1 MSDSAATRERPV
13 SPHLGI
19 YRFTPTMAMSIIH
32 RITGIA
38 LYFGMI
44 LIAGWLVAA
53 ATSREWF
60 DTANWLLGSWF
71 GMIVLIGFSWSMYH
85 HMLGGIRHFVWDTGI
100 GLGKNTSTL
109 LSSLTLVGSLLL
121 TAITW
126 LVFFLWF

>member
-1 MSDSAATRERPV
+1 MSESTATRQRPV

-19 YRFTPTMAMSIIH
+19 YRFTPTMAMSIVH

-44 LIAGWLVAA
+44 LVVGWLVAV
-53 ATSREWF
+53 ATSRSWF

-71 GMIVLIGFSWSMYH
+71 GILVLIGFSWTVYH
-85 HMLGGIRHFVWDTGI
+85 HMLGGIRHFIWDTGA
-100 GLGKNTSTL
+100 GLEKKTSTL

-126 LVFFLWF
+126 LIFFLWF